1 MKFINKSCL
10 QHDVAVSGIR
20 IQLERLKIAKSW
32 TTEHVLRKQRISS
45 YSRNESYRD
54 YQTRVSLIPDAIF
67 TTNDNEG
74 GMKAIALELELCL
87 KAKHRYKKIFSKYKE
102 KKNISFVW
110 YVVLNKS
117 FGELLLKLW
126 DQYALYAWGKCN
138 FAYST
143 LNEVF
148 SEDFKLPQSRK
159 ARYRNEEEDWE

>member
-1 MKFINKSCL
+1 MKVINKSSL

-20 IQLERLKIAKSW
+20 IQLERLNIAKSW
-32 TTEHVLRKQRISS
+32 TAEHVLRKELISS
-45 YSRNESYRD
+45 YGSEESYRN
-54 YQTRVSLIPDAIF
+54 YQTSISLIPDGLF
-67 TTNDNEG
+67 TTNDNCG

-117 FGELLLKLW
+117 FGELLSKLW
-126 DQYALYAWGKCN
+126 DKYALYGWGKCN

-143 LNEVF
+143 LKEVF
-148 SEDFKLPQSRK
+148 REDFKLLEGRK
-159 ARYRNEEEDWE
+159 ARYRNEEEELE